1 MYLERNFGRFS
12 EVEQS
17 GGVTYEYFWIWSG
30 NTYEA
35 GAESQAIGAEMKVK
49 SIAIELFKAGVSI
62 ETIAKSAKVNLE
74 TIQQWLVMNEDTVDT
89 K

>member
-1 MYLERNFGRFS
+1 
-12 EVEQS
+12 
-17 GGVTYEYFWIWSG
+17 
-30 NTYEA
+30 
-35 GAESQAIGAEMKVK
+35 MKVK